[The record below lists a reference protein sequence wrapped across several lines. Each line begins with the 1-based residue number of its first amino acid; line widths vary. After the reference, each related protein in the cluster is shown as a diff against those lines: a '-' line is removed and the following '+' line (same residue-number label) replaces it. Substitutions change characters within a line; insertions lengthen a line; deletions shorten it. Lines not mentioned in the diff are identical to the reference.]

1 MNENDL
7 PRILCVDDEP
17 KLLSGLERALF
28 DRFDVSTAPSGE
40 IGLAVLERDEP
51 FAVIVSDMRMPGMD
65 GAAFLARARELA
77 PDSVRI
83 LLTGQAD
90 TESAISAINQGAI
103 FRFLCKP
110 CPAEELIS
118 NLDQAVTQ
126 YRLIRAER
134 ELLETTLAGTV
145 KTLTE
150 VLAMAA
156 PWAFERTAMIQA
168 CVRHVLD
175 RLNWPNAWTMHVAA
189 ALSQIGCVSVPSDIV
204 QREIAHR
211 PVSEKERE
219 LFDSHP
225 EVAHRLLASIPRLE
239 KVAEIVRYQAKPP
252 PPDSP
257 ADIIRG
263 AQLLRAALL
272 LVKHTVS
279 EQMSIARA
287 IEALK
292 IAKPAIAGDI
302 LQALSDYHPARDS
315 KRRSVRVHDLVPG
328 WVVEEDVRTTRNLIV
343 LKKGNELSLTA
354 IITLRNLLAAG
365 AIEEPLLIS
374 CPAHEDAAP
383 GDSPPAGSHPTP
395 PHPETP

>member
-1 MNENDL
+1 MNDEDL

-17 KLLSGLERALF
+17 KLLAGLERTLF
-28 DRFDVSTAPSGE
+28 GQFDVSTAPSGE

-65 GAAFLARARELA
+65 GAAFLARAREMA

-90 TESAISAINQGAI
+90 TESAIAAINRGAI

-110 CPAEELIS
+110 CPNEELVAA
-118 NLDQAVTQ
+118 LDQAVTQ
-126 YRLIRAER
+126 YRLTRAER

-150 VLAMAA
+150 VLSMAA

-168 CVRHVLD
+168 CVRHALG

-211 PVSEKERE
+211 PVSDEERE

-225 EVAHRLLASIPRLE
+225 AVAHRLLASIPRLE
-239 KVAEIVRYQAKPP
+239 KVAEIVRYQIEPP
-252 PPDSP
+252 PPDS
-257 ADIIRG
+257 AAEVIRG

-272 LVKHTVS
+272 LVQYTAS
-279 EQMSIARA
+279 EQMLLARA
-287 IEALK
+287 IEALHT
-292 IAKPAIAGDI
+292 ARPAISGDVI
-302 LQALSDYHPARDS
+302 QALSDFRPDSGSKHRSAR
-315 KRRSVRVHDLVPG
+315 VRDLVPG
-328 WVVEEDVRTTRNLIV
+328 WVVEEDVRTTRDLVV

-354 IITLRNLLAAG
+354 IITLRNLLSTG
-365 AIEEPLLIS
+365 AIEEPILVS
-374 CPAHEDAAP
+374 CPDLPNEN
-383 GDSPPAGSHPTP
+383 SPPLQSGDISG
-395 PHPETP
+395 